1 MPHVCVLGAG
11 FVGLATAVR
20 LQEEAKVGVTV
31 VAKAFDQDTT
41 SHGAGGLWKPY
52 SLGGQQC
59 NRSWIRQAESTR
71 RVLHLCRGDPSR
83 AGAEVGNGDIPAPA
97 PNPLLP

>member
-11 FVGLATAVR
+11 FVGLAAAVR
-20 LQEEAKVGVTV
+20 LQEEAKVDVTV

-59 NRSWIRQAESTR
+59 NRSWIRQE
-71 RVLHLCRGDPSR
+71 
-83 AGAEVGNGDIPAPA
+83 
-97 PNPLLP
+97 